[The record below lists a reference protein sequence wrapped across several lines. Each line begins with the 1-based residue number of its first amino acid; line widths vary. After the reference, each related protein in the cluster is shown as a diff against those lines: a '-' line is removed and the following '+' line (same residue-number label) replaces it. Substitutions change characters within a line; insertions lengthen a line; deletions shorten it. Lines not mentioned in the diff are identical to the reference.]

1 MNIEELYNIE
11 HFDSYNN
18 IYTIYKKHIVTYKR
32 VTDEENEDE
41 VIENYN
47 GNRKY
52 KIQSDYYKLVPVYGH
67 HFNNNNHFICKK
79 IAQHQIVE
87 DNSPNNFLII
97 KNEELARPYKGGI
110 YIAKDINSLYDIID
124 NIDDYCFDATSF
136 SAAST
141 MT

>member
-1 MNIEELYNIE
+1 MNIETLYNIE

-32 VTDEENEDE
+32 VTDEEESDI
-41 VIENYN
+41 IENNN

-79 IAQHQIVE
+79 IAQHRIVA

-97 KNEELARPYKGGI
+97 KNEELVRAYKGGL
-110 YIAKDINSLYDIID
+110 YIGKDINDLYDII
-124 NIDDYCFDATSF
+124 NRLNTYNKQNEES
-136 SAAST
+136 
-141 MT
+141 